1 MVPNS
6 TMVNSTV
13 VLRAYKDGLHLII
26 KPHLSIAEVEVAIQ
40 QEISRMNRSLA
51 GATVQIDLKSPT
63 LNDEEIDYLRSKL
76 RENYDLIVRGVD
88 LGDDSASP
96 PIAAAPTTHTISQRA
111 DVPSTREG
119 EPSRVVPYTI
129 RSGQIEEFPQGSL
142 IIYGDVNSGGEVR
155 AGGDIVV
162 LGTLRGSARAGTN
175 GRVSAVIIAMDF
187 APLQLQIGNCVNR
200 STANQE
206 SRGYP
211 EIARIGEENVIIIEK
226 FVKF

>member
-1 MVPNS
+1 MYIESIMTNP
-6 TMVNSTV
+6 TV
-13 VLRAYKDGLHLII
+13 VLRAYRDGLHLII
-26 KPHLSIAEVEVAIQ
+26 TPDLSIAEVEVAIQ
-40 QEISRMNRSLA
+40 EEIARMNRSLA

-76 RENYDLIVRGVD
+76 KENYDLIVRGVE
-88 LGDDSASP
+88 LADDSVSP
-96 PIAAAPTTHTISQRA
+96 PIAAAPTTHTISQA
-111 DVPSTREG
+111 VDVPSAREG
-119 EPSRVVPYTI
+119 EPSRIVPYTI

-142 IIYGDVNSGGEVR
+142 IIYGDVNSGAEVT

-162 LGTLRGSARAGTN
+162 LGTLRGNACAGTN

-200 STANQE
+200 STINQKPP
-206 SRGYP
+206 GYP
-211 EIARIGEENVIIIEK
+211 EIARIGAEDVIIIEK

>member
-1 MVPNS
+1 MA
-6 TMVNSTV
+6 NSTV
-13 VLRAYKDGLHLII
+13 VLRAYRDGLHLII

-88 LGDDSASP
+88 LGEDSASP
-96 PIAAAPTTHTISQRA
+96 PIAAAPTTHTISQRT

-129 RSGQIEEFPQGSL
+129 RSGQTEEFPQGSL

-162 LGTLRGSARAGTN
+162 LGALRGNAYAGTN
-175 GRVSAVIIAMDF
+175 GRLSAVIIAMDF
-187 APLQLQIGNCVNR
+187 APLQLQIGNYVNR
-200 STANQE
+200 PTANE
-206 SRGYP
+206 KPRGYP
-211 EIARIGEENVIIIEK
+211 EIARIGAEDVIIIEK

>member
-1 MVPNS
+1 MA
-6 TMVNSTV
+6 NSTV
-13 VLRAYKDGLHLII
+13 VLRAYRDGLHLII

-88 LGDDSASP
+88 LGEDSASP
-96 PIAAAPTTHTISQRA
+96 PIAAAPTTHTISQRT

-129 RSGQIEEFPQGSL
+129 RSGQTEEFPQGSL

-175 GRVSAVIIAMDF
+175 GRSSAVIIAMDF

-200 STANQE
+200 STANE
-206 SRGYP
+206 KPRGYP
-211 EIARIGEENVIIIEK
+211 EIARIGAEDVIIIEK